1 MYEWLCKFALKRTS
15 RQFQILLAKYIV
27 EDIQGCT
34 DYSIGNTVA
43 EKIIE
48 AVVKSSGNKVTAFV
62 LKD

>member
-1 MYEWLCKFALKRTS
+1 MYEWLCKFALKRTG
-15 RQFQILLAKYIV
+15 RQFQILLAKDIV

-34 DYSIGNTVA
+34 DYSIGNAVA